1 MGFKNMFNLAF
12 KILMKSLDMGGHG
25 NLCLVSIFH
34 WHFNYLI
41 SFLIAKK
48 RIKEVQKKI
57 ILTNA
62 SS

>member
-1 MGFKNMFNLAF
+1 MFSLAF
-12 KILMKSLDMGGHG
+12 KSFNEILDMGGHG
-25 NLCLVSIFH
+25 IYVWSVYFICISIIC
-34 WHFNYLI
+34 I

-57 ILTNA
+57 ILKNA

>member
-1 MGFKNMFNLAF
+1 MFNLAF
-12 KILMKSLDMGGHG
+12 KNLNEILEMGGHG
-25 NLCLVSIFH
+25 IYVWSVYLIGISIIF
-34 WHFNYLI
+34 I

-57 ILTNA
+57 KLKNA